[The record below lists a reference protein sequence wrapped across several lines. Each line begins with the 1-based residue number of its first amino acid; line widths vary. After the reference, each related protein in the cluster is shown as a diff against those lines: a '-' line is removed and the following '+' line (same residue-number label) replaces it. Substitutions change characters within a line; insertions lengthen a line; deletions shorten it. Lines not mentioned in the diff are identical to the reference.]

1 MFKIIVAIL
10 LLLFVFFGSVPKID
24 FAPAPDQIDEVGSII
39 ELQQPSE
46 DIIAKAKPAA
56 DLVTD
61 IEDRAKLALFN
72 YEFAQRV
79 PGYDTDVQKLND
91 LYVKSAEDF
100 FADSLNGKYSNYPEE
115 IIKLFE
121 TVTSEDNHNLN
132 TNEKQSLKEL
142 FLGLSWLLLKK

>member
-24 FAPAPDQIDEVGSII
+24 LTPAPDQIDEVGSII
-39 ELQQPSE
+39 ELQQPSD
-46 DIIAKAKPAA
+46 DIMKKAKPAA

-79 PGYDTDVQKLND
+79 TGYDTDVQKLND
-91 LYVKSAEDF
+91 IYVKAAEEF
-100 FADSLNGKYSNYPEE
+100 FADSLKGKYSNYPEE
-115 IIKLFE
+115 IVKLFE
-121 TVTSEDNHNLN
+121 TVTSDDNHNLD

>member
-10 LLLFVFFGSVPKID
+10 LLFFVFFGSVPKID
-24 FAPAPDQIDEVGSII
+24 LAPTPDQIDEVGSII
-39 ELQQPSE
+39 ELQQPSD
-46 DIIAKAKPAA
+46 DIIKKSKPAA

-79 PGYDTDVQKLND
+79 TGYDTDVQKLND
-91 LYVKSAEDF
+91 IYVNAAEKF
-100 FADSLNGKYSNYPEE
+100 FADSLKGKYSNYSGEVV
-115 IIKLFE
+115 KLFE
-121 TVTSEDNHNLN
+121 TVTSDDNHNLD

>member
-24 FAPAPDQIDEVGSII
+24 LAPTPDQIDEVGSII

-46 DIIAKAKPAA
+46 DIIGKVKPVAN
-56 DLVTD
+56 LVTD
-61 IEDRAKLALFN
+61 VEDRAKLALFN

-91 LYVKSAEDF
+91 LYVNSAEKF
-100 FADSLNGKYSNYPEE
+100 FASSLKSKYGNLSEE
-115 IIKLFE
+115 VEKLFE
-121 TVTSEDNHNLN
+121 TVTSEDNHNLDDS
-132 TNEKQSLKEL
+132 EKQSLKEL

>member
-24 FAPAPDQIDEVGSII
+24 LVPTPNQIDEVGSII

-46 DIIAKAKPAA
+46 DIIGKVKSVA

-91 LYVKSAEDF
+91 LYVKSAEEF
-100 FADSLNGKYSNYPEE
+100 FAGSLKGKYGNLSEE
-115 IIKLFE
+115 VEKLFE
-121 TVTSEDNHNLN
+121 TVTSEDNHNLD

>member
-24 FAPAPDQIDEVGSII
+24 LVPTPDQIDEVGSII

-46 DIIAKAKPAA
+46 DIIKKSKPAA

-91 LYVKSAEDF
+91 LYVKSAETF
-100 FADSLNGKYSNYPEE
+100 FDGSLKGKCGNLSEE
-115 IIKLFE
+115 VEKLFE
-121 TVTSEDNHNLN
+121 TVTSDDNHNLD